1 MFNELKT
8 IFENLNYDP
17 ENLSHSTTGD
27 GRLDSAESEEG
38 VIRFLIDNLTSSEF
52 QFKTTEARSWCDVE
66 LYYKGEYFPINIKIT
81 AGKTA
86 DNVSSKKGMFYA
98 LTGVDPETVSGLN
111 NWDGYINALQKYINH
126 NNCKAD
132 YYFLVYFKGEGKFL
146 FTSLKRIETLV
157 PNGNN
162 LPFQC
167 NWGKNKTFTTRTP
180 AEQEKYILEI
190 FTQSYIRKAKGLDSL
205 LAWRNKNYE

>member
-8 IFENLNYDP
+8 IFENLNYNP
-17 ENLSHSTTGD
+17 KNLAHSNTGD
-27 GRLDSAESEEG
+27 GRLDSAESESGLIE
-38 VIRFLIDNLTSSEF
+38 FLINNLKSSDF
-52 QFKTTEARSWCDVE
+52 QFKTTDIRSWCDVE

-81 AGKTA
+81 MGKTA

-98 LTGVDPETVSGLN
+98 LTGVDPDMVSGLN
-111 NWDGYINALQKYINH
+111 NWEGYINALQKYINYNH
-126 NNCKAD
+126 NAD
-132 YYFLVYFKGEGKFL
+132 YYFLVYFKEEGKFL
-146 FTSLKRIETLV
+146 FTSLRRIETLV

-167 NWGKNKTFTTRTP
+167 NWGKNKTFTNRTP
-180 AEQEKYILEI
+180 AQQEKYILEI
-190 FTQSYIRKAKGLDSL
+190 FTQSYIRKAKGLDAL